1 MAKRKRRAH
10 GEGGLVRRK
19 DGRWAGSFYSPE
31 GKRVYVYG
39 STQQEALEKLR
50 KAQSEQEQ
58 GVLATGPKLKLV
70 H

>member
-19 DGRWAGSFYSPE
+19 DGRWAGSFYNIE

-39 STQQEALEKLR
+39 NTQQEALEKLR
-50 KAQSEQEQ
+50 SVQE
-58 GVLATGPKLKLV
+58 
-70 H
+70 